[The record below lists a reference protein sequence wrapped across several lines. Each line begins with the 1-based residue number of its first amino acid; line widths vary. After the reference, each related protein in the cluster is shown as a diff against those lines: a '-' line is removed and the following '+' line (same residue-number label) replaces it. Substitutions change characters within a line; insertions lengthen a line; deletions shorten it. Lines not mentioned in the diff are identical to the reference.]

1 MIVKAVDTIVA
12 WHGKGFPL
20 IQGME
25 DTPWKA
31 KSAQSA
37 ARGSRFDSDD
47 QPQQPALG
55 CTAHSRRVAET
66 GHRNHRTSV
75 AKYMVPHR
83 KPPSQ
88 SCGPSWTASISVNRA
103 RDHARELLSE
113 S

>member
-31 KSAQSA
+31 RSAQSA
-37 ARGSRFDSDD
+37 ARGSRSDSDD
-47 QPQQPALG
+47 EPQQPALG

-66 GHRNHRTSV
+66 GHRNHRTHCRQVHGATSK
-75 AKYMVPHR
+75 A
-83 KPPSQ
+83 
-88 SCGPSWTASISVNRA
+88 TFT
-103 RDHARELLSE
+103 ELADLPGQPCE
-113 S
+113 EHGVGRFFRGADDPV